1 MQLVTRLTG
10 STKALCDHPK
20 GRGAPQVDPDAYR
33 IFSARK
39 TTDRNRRRYRNR
51 ASLPGTLGR
60 IRQGARSGYRR
71 NLRLGAVCHP
81 DDCEVHHHPSPYC
94 DVLAR
99 LRDFP
104 ARAFTRSL
112 LRGHYRHIYISGANE
127 VESEILKRVY
137 GDTLELLLTAF
148 EPATAGDNE
157 ATLIDHGN

>member
-94 DVLAR
+94 DLLAR

-112 LRGHYRHIYISGANE
+112 LRGHYRHIYLMCQRGGVRDPQAC
-127 VESEILKRVY
+127 LWRHAGTPLY
-137 GDTLELLLTAF
+137 GLR
-148 EPATAGDNE
+148 AGH
-157 ATLIDHGN
+157 HGR